1 MNFKEIKISEM
12 IHMIHNLTSVYFLF
26 GWMIPSQ
33 RVNLVFLIPSL
44 QYQLLV
50 NNNMCVLTQLE
61 NYYSEEKEKTN
72 SFTDKKL
79 KEYGISMSDIN
90 RERMINS
97 FLYLSF
103 LISYSSM

>member
-12 IHMIHNLTSVYFLF
+12 IHMIHNFTSVYFLF

-33 RVNLVFLIPSL
+33 RVNLVLLIPSL
-44 QYQLLV
+44 QYQFLV